1 MGAWKSS
8 DGGSLHK
15 VGSSSYSGAPTGT
28 QDIVTAAGN
37 AKGVIIWTAM
47 IEAAGDGHKGTL
59 LVGGTSI
66 LAARYV
72 AAGGTPNIA
81 LLQHP
86 YFVDPGIAVSA
97 RADFGNPTIDVT
109 YEILS

>member
-8 DGGSLHK
+8 DGGSVHK
-15 VGSSSYSGAPTGT
+15 VGSSSYVGSPTGT

-37 AKGVIIWTAM
+37 TKGVTIWTAM
-47 IEAAGDGHKGTL
+47 IEAVGDGNKGTL
-59 LVGGTSI
+59 LVGGVPL

-81 LLQHP
+81 HLP
-86 YFVDPGIAVSA
+86 YPVFVPAGVAMSA
-97 RADFGNPTIDVT
+97 RADAGTPTIVAT
-109 YEILS
+109 YEIHS